1 MRKAKVDVFAFDEL
15 SEEAR
20 ERAHRDWVSKG
31 MPYCW
36 DAEARDTIKA
46 FEREFGV
53 EVRNWQYSSCGYDFD
68 LRTGSI
74 EDDVLAL
81 KGNRAR
87 AWFWNNHERC
97 LLTGRYYSKFHGT
110 KHAHSKFFFD
120 RVYDGTCP
128 WTGYCMD
135 CSALDPIAHFCFG
148 VEWDEKEKRRVPSSR
163 RIAVDDS
170 NTVESLLRDGLHSL
184 FQALQDDCAYQ
195 ESMEAFKEAC
205 EANEYEFTEDG
216 AMWFQEESA

>member
-1 MRKAKVDVFAFDEL
+1 MRKVEVDVFVFDEL
-15 SEEAR
+15 SGGAR

-31 MPYCW
+31 VPYPW
-36 DAEARDTIKA
+36 DAEARDTIEA
-46 FEREFGV
+46 FEEGFDV
-53 EVRNWQYSSCGYDFD
+53 EVRNWQYDSYSYDFD

-74 EDDVLAL
+74 DDDVLAL

-87 AWFWNNHERC
+87 AWFWNNHGDI
-97 LLTGRYYSKFHGT
+97 LLTGRYYSKHHGT
-110 KHAHSKFFFD
+110 KRMRSRLFFD

-148 VEWDEKEKRRVPSSR
+148 VEWDEKEKKRAPSSR

-170 NTVESLLRDGLHSL
+170 NTVGSLLRDGLHSL
-184 FQALQDDCAYQ
+184 FRALRDERAYQ
-195 ESMEAFKEAC
+195 ETMEAFKDVC
-205 EANEYEFTEDG
+205 EANGYEFTCDG
-216 AMWFQEESA
+216 KRWFGE